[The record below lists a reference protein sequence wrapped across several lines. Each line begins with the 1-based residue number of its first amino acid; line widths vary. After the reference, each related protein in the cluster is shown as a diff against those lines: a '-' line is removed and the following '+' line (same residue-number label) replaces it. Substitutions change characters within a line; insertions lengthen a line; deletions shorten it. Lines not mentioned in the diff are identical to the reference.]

1 MIKVN
6 LLKPKIT
13 IYDDSNPGGIIDIQK
28 LKTTYVIKPCLY
40 EVFWDKESFIE
51 CMGETKKDREG

>member
-6 LLKPKIT
+6 LLKPGIA

-28 LKTTYVIKPCLY
+28 LGTNRVIKPCLY
-40 EVFWDKESFIE
+40 EIFWDKKSFIE
-51 CMGETKKDREG
+51 CMGEIKRDKEE